1 MKRPSCALGM
11 PTSRLLPGTSAHR
24 ISRGLAKG
32 TYSGHSVH
40 TTAPPVWRSTISG
53 APRQGYS
60 SVTDSAFFTPL
71 VLCRNFA
78 VDQKQAIFFVLADN
92 RARAGDGISGARH
105 GPIAHAKFLQCQR
118 CREQIS
124 HQLCET
130 ASRQIDMHDDSG

>member
-32 TYSGHSVH
+32 TYSGHFVH

-78 VDQKQAIFFVLADN
+78 VDQVQAIFVVLADD
-92 RARAGDGISGARH
+92 RARAGDSVSGGRH
-105 GPIAHAKFLQCQR
+105 G
-118 CREQIS
+118 QIVPPNFF
-124 HQLCET
+124 
-130 ASRQIDMHDDSG
+130 